1 MARRAGRFR
10 RLPLG
15 FALQLF
21 VQLPLGTLCAALRVP
36 LSAAACALAVCLI
49 PARDDAWATVGKMA
63 GEIGLTTA
71 LPWALAA
78 LPAAGSANAKAH
90 ALCSN
95 HFAAVAQRVLGGGG
109 RRRGGE
115 SGGAAAATAAAA
127 AAAAA
132 AAPLP
137 PSGGERAGVRLCDCL
152 FVWKGGVLPIDRLA
166 LALVRWELRRG
177 TADVGAA
184 DGRGGRTALHW
195 TAFVGLPRTAR
206 ALLEAG
212 ADPNLQDQGGQT
224 ALHVAV
230 HWFGRCEASY
240 WGFVA
245 WRRRA
250 IVVWC
255 LLVVAGALLWAVVR
269 WPPAPLVLAFGIL
282 QFPLSLFVL
291 KPSALARLRRT
302 AEVLY
307 AAQGADLGTTDNSGQ
322 TAMMQGGR
330 VGAALLA
337 PQPAWADVERALAG
351 ANPGAANPGATA
363 PPNALLHPVL
373 ALLPQPVHDV
383 LRLRLFDMLH
393 AGEVAGST
401 EAEQLRRQ
409 RLVFDGLVAPLVR
422 AAVRRPLPS
431 AEKQLLVSACE
442 ATARGRAQHRAAYD
456 TLVGD
461 AMSTFER
468 ELSAAYAALSGSTAG
483 RTLLAL
489 PPTELLGDTGKAG
502 LSQCAEL
509 AMGRAVW
516 LEGPPSLAG
525 AYAALVGAGALR
537 GIDDMCALLQS
548 GRHRWF
554 ASAHREHFGA
564 QTAKL
569 TKWAETWTFWL
580 HICALHSV
588 ARNEQRN
595 AEFQARVRGIASAFG
610 GAVSYKEA
618 PLKKYERIV
627 VKAQQYHAAGKLPK
641 TAAGAAEAVGRV
653 IDIQRCSLEVADA
666 ATAMAVVQKLK
677 SATLAEHGMRPLR
690 CKNGFNAAAEST
702 GGYRDVKLNMIFQ
715 AKDVPGAAGRAV
727 VEIQVILKQYLAV
740 KKRMHAVYRLD
751 RGDFDTC
758 KKVSSR

>member
-1 MARRAGRFR
+1 
-10 RLPLG
+10 
-15 FALQLF
+15 
-21 VQLPLGTLCAALRVP
+21 
-36 LSAAACALAVCLI
+36 
-49 PARDDAWATVGKMA
+49 
-63 GEIGLTTA
+63 
-71 LPWALAA
+71 
-78 LPAAGSANAKAH
+78 
-90 ALCSN
+90 
-95 HFAAVAQRVLGGGG
+95 
-109 RRRGGE
+109 
-115 SGGAAAATAAAA
+115 
-127 AAAAA
+127 
-132 AAPLP
+132 
-137 PSGGERAGVRLCDCL
+137 VRLCDCL

-184 DGRGGRTALHW
+184 DSRGGRTALHW

-206 ALLEAG
+206 ALLDAG
-212 ADPNLQDQGGQT
+212 ADPNLQDKGGQT

-269 WPPAPLVLAFGIL
+269 WPPAPLVLALGIV

-307 AAQGADLGTTDNSGQ
+307 AAQGADLGTADNSGQ

-330 VGAALLA
+330 AGAALLA
-337 PQPAWADVERALAG
+337 PQPAWADVERALA
-351 ANPGAANPGATA
+351 ANPGASA

-373 ALLPQPVHDV
+373 ALLPQPVHNV

-393 AGEVAGST
+393 AGEVTGST
-401 EAEQLRRQ
+401 EEEQQRRQ

-422 AAVRRPLPS
+422 AAVQRPLPS

-461 AMSTFER
+461 AMATFER

-483 RTLLAL
+483 RALLAL
-489 PPTELLGDTGKAG
+489 PPTELLGGTGKAG
-502 LSQCAEL
+502 LSQCAEV
-509 AMGRAVW
+509 AMRRAVW

-554 ASAHREHFGA
+554 ASAHSEHFGA

-569 TKWAETWTFWL
+569 TKWVETWTFWL

-595 AEFQARVRGIASAFG
+595 AEFQARVKGIASAFG

-627 VKAQQYHAAGKLPK
+627 VKAQQYHAAGKLPE

-666 ATAMAVVQKLK
+666 ATAMAVVQQLK
-677 SATLAEHGMRPLR
+677 SASLAEHGMRPLR

-702 GGYRDVKLNMIFQ
+702 GGYRDVKLNMLFQ